1 MIADFSG
8 LRTFSEFTKNYKKHE
23 KSLDQTSIIHP
34 LKALVSLMNN
44 KTSTLDPIYEETIS
58 KLIIFLKE
66 KVFQMNEYA
75 LLECLIF
82 IRFGLTNLF
91 PKQTKELKEELLPSI
106 ISRIDVLIGSNKI
119 NLKISGAIFYE
130 YSILFVDTLKIFQYI
145 KNLVLLNDQQ
155 SYVTPFFIYMLFK
168 SCVKSID
175 DKKKRFYADFCYKL
189 LDFLE
194 PHLLSLNL
202 NTLIQIFKDS
212 SILRIH
218 ENSSHKRLHPIIFL
232 MKDTII
238 KRCEEFGEYDVLSLL
253 TAFMYLPK
261 SMDNKLQLI
270 IKSNTLKT
278 IYAAPHNLT
287 TKFLIK
293 YLDLMGSQTLE
304 NRLNHD
310 SLKMIGD
317 RIFKR
322 FQVETNLTMSLLLN
336 TIKAFSKNYY
346 LHKEIFDFCY
356 KRFLIEKK
364 ILTFSIAAKI
374 LEVFTDVQYD
384 CNLYMLRIADFLLE
398 DKTVVSENILLRFL
412 YLYTL
417 PSHIHKE
424 AYNRIREFICK
435 KLKENTEKDLDQ
447 FLKLLFLMKDY
458 RNIKN
463 EYFTKLLTTIS
474 EKMEEIWDRIDF
486 KSRYKISLIFI
497 DSHVPPLFWSS
508 FLNRKMEKLTEES
521 EIQTAIY
528 LFQIEDKKT
537 YLSIDFF
544 LKHMI
549 TLTFE
554 SKKKFFKK
562 IIDAILASPPEK
574 LINKRGKAN
583 NRLRILL
590 EEYPTNIS
598 LEEVNVRTIDILKLY
613 RYMKILGLKSEFV
626 LKTIKNEFKLGTI
639 LKDNKDFGFHVAEIG
654 ECLVE
659 NLETTGVSY
668 HFEISNIIHAIFK
681 FLTSNFES
689 NAGGISLSWYTKYL
703 RIYIFLYQ
711 QNKSNKA
718 FFNLDQEMWRK
729 LVEKIIGK
737 VKEGSVSKGG
747 EIKALFAMIKMEFFL
762 QDGFENET
770 REFIAA
776 RLKVKKI
783 KKIFLFINFFEQ
795 EFNLSYYLLFLY
807 FYFCF
812 SILD

>member
-1 MIADFSG
+1 
-8 LRTFSEFTKNYKKHE
+8 
-23 KSLDQTSIIHP
+23 
-34 LKALVSLMNN
+34 MNN
-44 KTSTLDPIYEETIS
+44 MTNSVDPIYEETIT

-82 IRFGLTNLF
+82 VRFGVTNIF
-91 PKQTKELKEELLPSI
+91 SKKAKEIKEELLPAI
-106 ISRIDVLIGSNKI
+106 ISRIDVLLGLNKI

-130 YSILFVDTLKIFQYI
+130 YSILYVDTLTIFQYI
-145 KNLVLLNDQQ
+145 KNLVLLSEQQ
-155 SYVTPFFIYMLFK
+155 SYVTPFFIYMLLK

-175 DKKKRFYADFCYKL
+175 EKRKRLYADFCYKV
-189 LDFLE
+189 LDFVE
-194 PHLLSLNL
+194 PHLSSLDL
-202 NTLIQIFKDS
+202 NTLIQIFKNS

-253 TAFMYLPK
+253 TAFMHLPK

-304 NRLNHD
+304 NKLNND

-317 RIFKR
+317 RILKR
-322 FQVETNLTMSLLLN
+322 FQGETNLTMSMLLN

-346 LHKEIFDFCY
+346 LHKEVFDFCY

-374 LEVFTDVQYD
+374 LEVFNEVQYD

-398 DKTVVSENILLRFL
+398 DKTVVSDNVLLRFL
-412 YLYTL
+412 YIYTV
-417 PSHIHKE
+417 SSQMNKE
-424 AYNRIREFICK
+424 SYNRVREFIHK
-435 KLKENTEKDLDQ
+435 KLSETVEKDLEH
-447 FLKLLFLMKDY
+447 FLKFVFLLKEY

-463 EYFTKLLTTIS
+463 EYFTKLLTSIS
-474 EKMEEIWDRIDF
+474 QKIEEVWDQIDF

-497 DSHVPPLFWSS
+497 DSHVPPLFWST
-508 FLNRKMEKLTEES
+508 FINRKFEKLTEEN

-528 LFQIEDKKT
+528 LLKIEEKKS
-537 YLSIDFF
+537 YLTIDFF
-544 LKHMI
+544 LNHMI
-549 TLTFE
+549 TLSFDN
-554 SKKKFFKK
+554 KKKFFKR
-562 IIDAILASPPEK
+562 IIEALLSCPPEK
-574 LINKRGKAN
+574 LINKKGRAN
-583 NRLRILL
+583 NHFRILL
-590 EEYPTNIS
+590 EEYPTNVS
-598 LEEVNVRTIDILKLY
+598 LEEVNVRTIDVLKLY
-613 RYMKILGLKSEFV
+613 RYMRLLSLKSEFV
-626 LKTIKNEFKLGTI
+626 LKIFKNEFKLGTI
-639 LKDNKDFGFHVAEIG
+639 LKDNKDFGFHIAEIG

-659 NLETTGVSY
+659 NLETMPVPY
-668 HFEISNIIHAIFK
+668 HNEISHIIHVLFK
-681 FLTSNFES
+681 FLTPNFES

-703 RIYIFLYQ
+703 RIYTFLYQ
-711 QNKSNKA
+711 QKKLKKA
-718 FFNLDQEMWRK
+718 YFNLDQEMWRT
-729 LVEKIIGK
+729 LVEKMVAK
-737 VKEGSVSKGG
+737 MKEGSISKGG

-762 QDGFENET
+762 PEGFEEKA

-776 RLKVKKI
+776 NLKVKK
-783 KKIFLFINFFEQ
+783 
-795 EFNLSYYLLFLY
+795 
-807 FYFCF
+807 
-812 SILD
+812 